1 MDLKV
6 YNYLTREME
15 IFEPRVPG
23 RVGMYVCGPTVY
35 DHSHLGHAKTYVAM
49 DVIVRYLKHLGY
61 NVRHV
66 RNITDVGHLQAS
78 GEDSIVK
85 GARRYQLEPM
95 EVVEIYMASFFA
107 DMDALK
113 VLRPNISPR
122 ASGHVPEIIQWV
134 QRLIELGYAYEVEG
148 DVYFSVEKFAEYG
161 KLSRRKLED
170 LEAGARVQVRE
181 EKRHPADF
189 ALWKRADAD
198 HLMRWPSPWGEGYPG
213 WHIECSV
220 MSTKYLGQP
229 VDIHGGGLENIFPH
243 NECEIAQAEAYQE
256 LTFTNYWL
264 LVGSLTVD
272 GVKMSKSLGNFLTIK
287 DALQLYTPEALRYFV
302 LSSHYRGPVDFSQ
315 EALDAAQR
323 GVERMHNTVR
333 KLRHRIENAP
343 PAGTALLSDVS
354 GLIHYRNAFEAAMS
368 DDFNT
373 PQALGM
379 LFEFVREVNRYLGE
393 NADASVGTMSA
404 MDRIFTDLA
413 GDVLG
418 ILPASFVEPVK
429 SEELIAG
436 LMELILTLRQEYRES
451 QDWTQS
457 DYVRSCLTGL
467 GITVN
472 DGAGGSTWQLER

>member
-15 IFEPRVPG
+15 LFEPQVPG

-49 DVIVRYLKHLGY
+49 DVVVRYLKHLGY
-61 NVRHV
+61 HVRHV
-66 RNITDVGHLQAS
+66 RNITDVGHLLAS
-78 GEDSIVK
+78 GEDRIAK

-95 EVVEIYMASFFA
+95 EVVETYMASFFA
-107 DMDALK
+107 DMDSLK

-134 QRLIELGYAYEVEG
+134 QGLIERDYAYEVEG
-148 DVYFSVEKFAEYG
+148 DVYFSVEKFEEYG

-189 ALWKRADAD
+189 ALWKHADAK

-229 VDIHGGGLENIFPH
+229 FDIHGGGLENIFPH
-243 NECEIAQAEAYQE
+243 NECEIAQAEAYHDV
-256 LTFTNYWL
+256 TFANYWL

-287 DALQLYTPEALRYFV
+287 DALQLYTPEALRYFI
-302 LSSHYRGPVDFSQ
+302 LSNHYRGPLDFSQ

-323 GVERMHNTVR
+323 GVERMHSTVR
-333 KLRHRIENAP
+333 KLRQRIENAP

-354 GLIHYRNAFEAAMS
+354 GLRDYRAAFEAAMG

-373 PQALGM
+373 PQALGT

-393 NADASVGTMSA
+393 NANASAGTMVT

-418 ILPASFVEPVK
+418 ILPTSFVEPVER
-429 SEELIAG
+429 EELVAG
-436 LMELILTLRQEYRES
+436 LMNLVLTLRQEYRETR
-451 QDWTQS
+451 DWTHS
-457 DYVRSCLTGL
+457 DYVRSCLTKL

-472 DGAGGSTWQLER
+472 DDAGRSTWQLER

>member
-6 YNYLTREME
+6 YNYLTRQLEL
-15 IFEPRVPG
+15 FEPEVPG

-49 DVIVRYLKHLGY
+49 DVIVRYFKHLGY
-61 NVRHV
+61 HVRHV
-66 RNITDVGHLQAS
+66 RNITDVGHLLAS
-78 GEDSIVK
+78 GEDRIAK

-95 EVVEIYMASFFA
+95 EVVETYMASFFA
-107 DMDALK
+107 DMDSLK
-113 VLRPNISPR
+113 VWRPNISPR

-134 QRLIELGYAYEVEG
+134 QGLIKRGYAYEVEG
-148 DVYFSVEKFAEYG
+148 DVYFSVEKFEEYG

-189 ALWKRADAD
+189 ALWKRADAE

-229 VDIHGGGLENIFPH
+229 FDIHGGGLENIFPH
-243 NECEIAQAEAYQE
+243 NEGEVAQAEAYHDAQ
-256 LTFTNYWL
+256 FVNYWL
-264 LVGSLTVD
+264 LTGSLTVD

-287 DALQLYTPEALRYFV
+287 DALQLYTPEALRYFI
-302 LSSHYRGPVDFSQ
+302 LSSHYRGPLDFSQ

-323 GVERMHNTVR
+323 GVDRMHSTVR
-333 KLRHRIENAP
+333 KLRQRIKSAP
-343 PAGTALLSDVS
+343 PAGTAMLSDVS
-354 GLIHYRNAFEAAMS
+354 CWQDYRTAFEAAMS

-373 PQALGM
+373 PQALGT
-379 LFEFVREVNRYLGE
+379 LFEFVKEVNRYLGE
-393 NADASVGTMSA
+393 NAHASVGTMST
-404 MDRIFTDLA
+404 MDRLFTELA

-418 ILPASFVEPVK
+418 ILPTSFVASVE
-429 SEELIAG
+429 SEELVVG
-436 LMELILTLRQEYRES
+436 LMDLILTLRQEYRAAR
-451 QDWTQS
+451 DWTHS
-457 DYVRSCLTGL
+457 DYVRSCLTEL

-472 DGAGGSTWQLER
+472 DSAGESTWQLEH